1 MNKKR
6 FTEFASYV
14 EGFTQRIIIHFP
26 NAKDFVDNEKKEM
39 LEKFPELATSSNP
52 SSRQSQ
58 FDVVKYTLD
67 SSVNNERRMCY
78 HDVEIKMNSPEE
90 CVETINTLARAVGN
104 AHRDILYYSSIQGQ
118 ILSTLKDCCGQSFTA
133 ILRNN
138 INISKSHAYFLMK
151 FHKLALE
158 YPRLLKCEL
167 PLSYFQ
173 KTLQTLS

>member
-6 FTEFASYV
+6 FMEFASYV

-104 AHRDILYYSSIQGQ
+104 AHRDILYYSSIQETALADCEGTQPYLFEPYDSEASSGTDSTDESEEGQ
-118 ILSTLKDCCGQSFTA
+118 F
-133 ILRNN
+133 
-138 INISKSHAYFLMK
+138 
-151 FHKLALE
+151 E
-158 YPRLLKCEL
+158 RL
-167 PLSYFQ
+167 Q
-173 KTLQTLS
+173 NTDW